1 MYKDQVW
8 KGLSEA
14 DQTKHESLRRD
25 IQIGIDQLKGRPM
38 TTCLD
43 TRFT

>member
-8 KGLSEA
+8 EGLSEA
-14 DQTKHESLRRD
+14 DQTKLESLGRD
-25 IQIGIDQLKGRPM
+25 IQIGIDQLKGRRM